1 MTCTSLCCW
10 APLISSFS
18 AASISWSW
26 SFVIKLWSSSLN
38 RLARALVTGPVG
50 TVYRSP
56 GACVVTSS
64 STCFT
69 QRSCFTHDLASF
81 SKEPHKYCP
90 LCFFFL
96 FVYLNANK
104 DTHTNLMFNNGSK
117 TMNKLKNQTR
127 TSKNTKRRFFFVY
140 TVRSSLF
147 DTNSRTLTRIKNS
160 SRTRWTMFK
169 NQTIMK
175 NEKSEFEKWKINKS
189 YKKRPKLWY
198 HLIRSSLKERIWSD
212 HFLVGLHGPD
222 RNPVRD
228 SVRLLVGTPQRLRK
242 SHW

>member
-1 MTCTSLCCW
+1 
-10 APLISSFS
+10 
-18 AASISWSW
+18 
-26 SFVIKLWSSSLN
+26 
-38 RLARALVTGPVG
+38 
-50 TVYRSP
+50 
-56 GACVVTSS
+56 
-64 STCFT
+64 
-69 QRSCFTHDLASF
+69 
-81 SKEPHKYCP
+81 
-90 LCFFFL
+90 
-96 FVYLNANK
+96 
-104 DTHTNLMFNNGSK
+104 MFNNGSK

-242 SHW
+242 SHWSVRDCGTPRMVAEGPFDKFYGESSRIHLDRFKFWDKLRERETHKRVFLLWNQSSISSEDEKPL